1 MQNKLQYI
9 KQTWTY
15 NHKMLIIALSL
26 AVAHIAPL
34 IPIPELHAEPITYT
48 KPPTIV
54 YNLDSEILKR
64 TIQLYEQNRDIDL
77 ERYRLDAIGEI
88 NKELQNK
95 VYSSDHVD
103 YNELKTKY
111 GY

>member
-9 KQTWTY
+9 KNTWTY
-15 NHKMLIIALSL
+15 NHKMLIICLALI
-26 AVAHIAPL
+26 VAHIYPL
-34 IPIPELHAEPITYT
+34 IEWPTLHAEEITYT
-48 KPPTIV
+48 KPPTII
-54 YNLDSEILKR
+54 YSLDTEIAKR
-64 TIQLYEQNRDIDL
+64 TLELYEQNRNIDL

-95 VYSSDHVD
+95 VYTSDHVD
-103 YNELKTKY
+103 YEELKAKY

>member
-1 MQNKLQYI
+1 MQNKLQTI
-9 KQTWTY
+9 KQSWTY

-26 AVAHIAPL
+26 AVAHIYPL
-34 IPIPELHAEPITYT
+34 IEWPTINAQVIEYQ

-54 YNLDSEILKR
+54 YNLDTEIAKR
-64 TIQLYEQNRDIDL
+64 TIELYELNRDIDL

-95 VYSSDHVD
+95 VYTSDHVD
-103 YNELKTKY
+103 YEALKTKY

>member
-9 KQTWTY
+9 KNSWTY
-15 NHKMLIIALSL
+15 NHKMLIIALAL
-26 AVAHIAPL
+26 TVAHLYPL
-34 IPIPELHAEPITYT
+34 IEWPTLYAEEITYT
-48 KPPTIV
+48 KPPQVT
-54 YNLDSEILKR
+54 YNLDTEILKR
-64 TIQLYEQNRDIDL
+64 TIELYEQNRDIDL

-95 VYSSDHVD
+95 VYSSDHVN
-103 YNELKTKY
+103 YEELKAKY